1 MSAAGNVGF
10 WTMTANKDVAADLA
24 TGFSIDDVDELRRV
38 LDAVPH
44 PIFIK
49 DDQHRFVVA
58 NEAMC
63 EFMGQAHERLVGM
76 TDHAFVPKQHADVFR
91 RIDRLVLDTGQ
102 DHENEELIPGGE
114 AAMRTIVTRKKR
126 VCLANGARLI
136 IGSIADITE
145 LKSREKSQ
153 RLLFDNN
160 PVPMW
165 IYEISSLRFLAVNDA
180 AIRHYGYSREQFLSM
195 TLLDVRPPE
204 DAEALKAAA
213 GGSFVRYRTE
223 RTWRH
228 IKADGTPIDVL
239 IYAEALHYDGRDAGL
254 VAIVDLTERQRAA
267 EELRRTRE
275 FLDTVIE
282 NVPSIVFVKEAREHR
297 YVLVNK
303 AAENMLGIP
312 REQVIGRTD
321 FDLFPPDEASRSF
334 NREGEVL
341 NGEGLQLIE
350 DETIHTPHKGA
361 RDLTTTRLAVDTED
375 GKSKYLLGV
384 AEDVTERKRA
394 AERIAH
400 LANHDALTDL
410 PNRQAFRERLDFT
423 LERAALS
430 SQGFA
435 VLCLDLDRFK
445 DVNDVFGHSA
455 GDALLC
461 EMARRFASVTDG
473 AFLARVGG
481 DEFTLVSAEG
491 PQPATAVAL
500 ADRLLETVAE
510 GIEVDGHALRVGM
523 SIGIAFYPGDGE
535 TANALLSNA
544 DAALYR
550 AKADGRGVLRVFES
564 SMDQELRERRSLQQD
579 LRSAL
584 DNGELSLHYQP
595 EARVSGEIVGFEA
608 LARWHH
614 ARRGMVSPAIF
625 VPLAEES
632 GLIIQIGEWVLR
644 RACAE
649 AASWPKPL
657 QIAVNLSPVQFR
669 HGDLPSLV
677 HQVLIETG
685 LKPARLE
692 LEITEGVLFDDLA
705 RATTILRRLKALGVK
720 IAMDD
725 FGTGYSSLSYLQSFP
740 FDKIKIDR
748 SFTSMVN
755 KNVQSAAI
763 IRAIVGLGRGLS
775 VNIVAEGV
783 ETSEQLDFLRRE
795 DCNEVQGYF
804 VGKPKPIEAYAAE
817 VGRPAM
823 ARKARNAS
831 RAARA
836 RR

>member
-1 MSAAGNVGF
+1 MSANQ
-10 WTMTANKDVAADLA
+10 NVAANLA
-24 TGFSIDDVDELRRV
+24 TAFSIDDVDELRRV

-49 DDQHRFVVA
+49 DDQHRFVLA

-63 EFMGQAHERLVGM
+63 LFMGQPHERLVGE
-76 TDHAFVPKQHADVFR
+76 TDYAFVPKEHADVFQSA
-91 RIDRLVLDTGQ
+91 DRLVLDTGR
-102 DHENEELIPGGE
+102 DHENEELIPDVDGR
-114 AAMRTIVTRKKR
+114 MRAIVTRKKR
-126 VCLANGARLI
+126 VCLANGARLVV
-136 IGSIADITE
+136 GSIIDVTE
-145 LKSREKSQ
+145 LKSREASW
-153 RLLFDNN
+153 RLLFDSS

-165 IYEISSLRFLAVNDA
+165 IYEISSLRFLSVNDA
-180 AIRHYGYSREQFLSM
+180 AVRHYGYSRERFLSM

-204 DAEALKAAA
+204 DAEAIRAIA
-213 GGSFVRYRTE
+213 GGNFVRYRTE

-228 IKADGTPIDVL
+228 LKADGTPIDVVV
-239 IYAEALHYDGRDAGL
+239 YAEMLEYDGRTAGL
-254 VAIVDLTERQRAA
+254 VAIVDITERQRAA
-267 EELRRTRE
+267 DELRRTQE

-282 NVPSIVFVKEAREHR
+282 NVPSIVFVKEAKEHR

-303 AAENMLGIP
+303 AAEKMLGVP
-312 REQVIGRTD
+312 RAEVIGKTD
-321 FDLFPPDEASRSF
+321 FDLLPAEEASRSF
-334 NREGEVL
+334 NSEMEVL
-341 NGEGLQLIE
+341 NGEGLQLID
-350 DETIHTPHKGA
+350 DETIHTPHKGV
-361 RDLTTTRLAVDTED
+361 RDLTTTRLAVGTEN

-410 PNRQAFRERLDFT
+410 PNRQAFGERLAFT

-430 SQGFA
+430 GEGFA

-455 GDALLC
+455 GDAVLR
-461 EMARRFASVTDG
+461 EMSRRLATVTNG

-481 DEFTLVSAEG
+481 DEFTLISAEG

-500 ADRLLETVAE
+500 ADRLLETVAGE
-510 GIEVDGHALRVGM
+510 CEADGHRLRVGM
-523 SIGIAFYPGDGE
+523 SIGIAFYPGDGD

-550 AKADGRGVLRVFES
+550 AKADGRGVFRVFEA
-564 SMDQELRERRSLQQD
+564 SMDRELRERRNLQQD

-608 LARWHH
+608 LVRWHH
-614 ARRGMVSPAIF
+614 ARRGMVSPATF
-625 VPLAEES
+625 VPLAEEN

-644 RACAE
+644 KACAE

-685 LKPARLE
+685 LNPARLE

-705 RATTILRRLKALGVK
+705 RATAILRRLKALGVK

-831 RAARA
+831 RAARG